1 MIEKSPVCTDFS
13 RFRLGIYS
21 LDHLKM
27 LQCLHNRILF
37 FLRTLGLL
45 RIFIFRFM
53 VIFSFDDAALLFHL
67 CDIEIGYLQL
77 MVFPHIIPNFV
88 VSRLALRSS
97 HIQLLHV
104 DVHFDVPLDIEFG
117 QKKNRFT
124 MLRPWKQ
131 IHRLDLL
138 GVVALCFQ
146 PFGVSCSGG
155 GVAADVDDP
164 AGGHGDDGRKG
175 GLVTAFA
182 GRVEDDDVGVEALG
196 GELRCGFAR
205 VGAEEAASGGDGF
218 AHAGRVGLGAV
229 DGFGDDLHADERA
242 AAVHHRK
249 ADGAHAAVEVQQK
262 IIRLEL
268 NVFGGDAV
276 KPLGGEGVDLIE
288 RQGAK
293 PHRNAAEGVL
303 DEAGAAEGV
312 GLCAHNDVG
321 VPGVDVHE
329 DGGNVRELCGQLLDE
344 FGAVGE
350 LCAGADDADHDLAA
364 VRTPAQEDVPHQALA
379 GSLIVGLDAVCTEKA
394 AQCVADV
401 VQDAGLQLAVGAGD
415 DAVGATGVE
424 ADAGHTVLVTPDR
437 ELDLVAVAVHF
448 GGGESVQHRHVQ
460 PADAAERI
468 GDVFL
473 LGPQFGGVIQVPQ
486 AAAAAG
492 ACHGAVYRDAVR

>member
-1 MIEKSPVCTDFS
+1 
-13 RFRLGIYS
+13 
-21 LDHLKM
+21 
-27 LQCLHNRILF
+27 
-37 FLRTLGLL
+37 
-45 RIFIFRFM
+45 
-53 VIFSFDDAALLFHL
+53 
-67 CDIEIGYLQL
+67 
-77 MVFPHIIPNFV
+77 
-88 VSRLALRSS
+88 
-97 HIQLLHV
+97 
-104 DVHFDVPLDIEFG
+104 
-117 QKKNRFT
+117 
-124 MLRPWKQ
+124 MLRPRKQ

-138 GVVALCFQ
+138 GAVALCFQ
-146 PFGVSCSGG
+146 PLGVSCGGG

-164 AGGHGDDGRKG
+164 AGGHGDDGGKG

-205 VGAEEAASGGDGF
+205 VGAEEATSGGNGF

-229 DGFGDDLHADERA
+229 DGFRDDLHADERA

-262 IIRLEL
+262 VVRLEL
-268 NVFGGDAV
+268 SVFCGDAV
-276 KPLGGEGVDLIE
+276 ELFGGEGVDLIE
-288 RQGAK
+288 RQRAK
-293 PHRNAAEGVL
+293 PHRDAAEGVL

-312 GLCAHNDVG
+312 GLCAQNDVG

-344 FGAVGE
+344 LGAVGE

-364 VRTPAQEDVPHQALA
+364 VRTPAQKDVPHQALA

-415 DAVGATGVE
+415 DAVGASGVE
-424 ADAGHTVLVTPDR
+424 ADAGHTVLVAPDR

-448 GGGESVQHRHVQ
+448 GGGEGVQHRHIQ

-468 GDVFL
+468 DDVFL
-473 LGPQFGGVIQVPQ
+473 LGPQLGGVIQVPQ

-492 ACHGAVYRDAVR
+492 ACHGAVHRDAVRRGGAQGVQNAEGIAAAVLDDADVGFIAGGGAGHEHGLAVRRVCHAASVVGKPLDGQGQHLIFL